1 MDDHTELAKKFL
13 SDVVMGWMLGD
24 LENIVTK
31 IKPVENGSGNCNFP
45 IALYIF
51 SCIEFLGFLSSDVI
65 ISEDSRNYTK
75 SRVWSYMNSFFNEN
89 YLSQIRPYEDNFVS
103 IFRHGLAHEF
113 FAKAAGVSRNTGT
126 LITYDERLKSLV
138 LDADEFYQAFKSS
151 VENLRLVVSQN
162 QDKIADKMLSR
173 YNVLQASNLIRY
185 LPKKIPTITKTPAST
200 ASIAEPIDLKTTTTL
215 PYDPEEVA

>member
-1 MDDHTELAKKFL
+1 MNDHTELAKKFL

-24 LENIVTK
+24 LENMVTK

-51 SCIEFLGFLSSDVI
+51 SCMEFLGYLSSDVI
-65 ISEDSRNYTK
+65 IPATRDYTRR
-75 SRVWSYMNSFFNEN
+75 RVWSYMNSFFNEN
-89 YLSQIRPYEDNFVS
+89 YLSQLRPYETSFVS

-151 VENLRLVVSQN
+151 VENLKLVVSQN
-162 QDKIADKMLSR
+162 RNRIADRMLSR
-173 YNVLQASNLIRY
+173 YNDLQASNFIRY
-185 LPKKIPTITKTPAST
+185 LPKNILTITKTPTST
-200 ASIAEPIDLKTTTTL
+200 ASIAEPINLKTTTTL
-215 PYDPEEVA
+215 PYDPEVVI